1 MLWHVSTW
9 NMTLW
14 WDFKACGR
22 LLWGSWNVEAGHND
36 MWDLIWGMWLRL
48 DWVGVGWSPPRP
60 PKINDHILFNG
71 IFMHALEC
79 QMHQWSDV
87 DVFCGKR
94 NGWYISVH
102 SWCMF
107 AVIVIDDAV
116 CKSVIYGTTTKES
129 AVVYFFAYLGDIEWH
144 PAVENEAFLCS
155 RTTNCKRDIYTALHE
170 ETPHCKPQGCT
181 QWLFILYEL
190 VSFYAEEHLV
200 RDPNAG
206 WEVHLVFHFFVL
218 PFDSFFKLIDLN
230 YGAFLHGFNIST
242 MLFSPHV

>member
-1 MLWHVSTW
+1 MESLCTPSSARCISGEMLTC
-9 NMTLW
+9 
-14 WDFKACGR
+14 F
-22 LLWGSWNVEAGHND
+22 AGKET
-36 MWDLIWGMWLRL
+36 G
-48 DWVGVGWSPPRP
+48 G
-60 PKINDHILFNG
+60 
-71 IFMHALEC
+71 
-79 QMHQWSDV
+79 
-87 DVFCGKR
+87 
-94 NGWYISVH
+94 YISVH